1 MRHIKIVN
9 IIGCLVLIWATTGC
23 KEIREQFPELPTFER
38 PAPPPPKP
46 AQSPTAAKIE
56 TAIYQQIN
64 QVRQEDGLKTLKKND
79 RLAEVARRYSQQ
91 MAEKDFF
98 SHTGADGSNVADR
111 VVAGQ
116 ISFQIV
122 GENLYMGTNI
132 RKPAENAVEGWMNSP
147 GHRENIL
154 RPVYAETG
162 IGVWKKNNTYYITQL
177 FLRQ

>member
-1 MRHIKIVN
+1 MRHVKIVN
-9 IIGCLVLIWATTGC
+9 IISCLLIGAMTGC

-38 PAPPPPKP
+38 PAPLPPKP

-56 TAIYQQIN
+56 TTIYQQIN
-64 QVRQEDGLKTLKKND
+64 QVRQQDGLKGLKKND

-91 MAEKDFF
+91 MAEKEFF
-98 SHTGADGSNVADR
+98 SHTGADGTNVADR
-111 VVAGQ
+111 VEAGQ

-132 RKPAENAVEGWMNSP
+132 RQPADNAVEGWMNSP
-147 GHRENIL
+147 GHRENLL

-162 IGVWKKNNTYYITQL
+162 IGVWKKGNTYYITQL

>member
-1 MRHIKIVN
+1 MQHVRTAKIM
-9 IIGCLVLIWATTGC
+9 GCLMLILAMTGC
-23 KEIREQFPELPTFER
+23 KEIREQFPELPTFDR

-46 AQSPTAAKIE
+46 VQSPTAAKIE
-56 TAIYQQIN
+56 TAVYQQIN
-64 QVRQEDGLKTLKKND
+64 QVRQQDGLKTLKKND

-91 MAEKDFF
+91 MADHEFF
-98 SHTGADGSNVADR
+98 SHTGVDGTTVADR
-111 VVAGQ
+111 VVAQQ
-116 ISFQIV
+116 ITFQIV